1 MPVRNPLRAL
11 APRVKLPSASVML
24 AAPMIVVCLA
34 LHLSGPVT
42 PALATD
48 LLAFVAAA
56 LADRWLP
63 ASGVAV
69 GVVLVVS
76 QVLPP
81 QWPTLAEYSALIPLA
96 SALLARRVA
105 VAAALAVAYLV
116 VNLWGAEPGAG
127 LLRTAGLW
135 LIAYAVVW
143 AGTET
148 VSGWRQAA
156 EAATREQLR
165 KQRYAIAWELHDTVA
180 HDLSLISMNLQE
192 AGIRGRVD
200 AKELEPLLE
209 ACDAAISH
217 LRGILVLMRLDGSV
231 DESRTDSIGSL
242 DQECRRAM
250 GRLTRHGFVAD
261 YSSEGPVGELPQATQ
276 RALGKLCYEAT
287 SNVIKHG
294 DPTGPVTMRV
304 DADPGSHAAQFTLSN
319 TVLAGR
325 RSGAYTPMGIAGMRN
340 RIEAVGGR
348 LHVGADGDQWL
359 TMASVPGR
367 GGITLNE
374 EAP

>member
-105 VAAALAVAYLV
+105 RGRPRRGIPRRQPLGGRAGRRAPADRGPVADRVRGGVGRHGDRLRLAAGGRGGDPGAAPQAAVRDRV
-116 VNLWGAEPGAG
+116 GAARHGGARSVADQHEPAGGRHPGAG
-127 LLRTAGLW
+127 GREGARAPAGGLRRGHQPPARHPR
-135 LIAYAVVW
+135 AD
-143 AGTET
+143 
-148 VSGWRQAA
+148 AA
-156 EAATREQLR
+156 RR
-165 KQRYAIAWELHDTVA
+165 
-180 HDLSLISMNLQE
+180 
-192 AGIRGRVD
+192 IRGRVPHRLD
-200 AKELEPLLE
+200 RQSRPGVPPGDGPAHPTW
-209 ACDAAISH
+209 
-217 LRGILVLMRLDGSV
+217 LRGRLLLRR
-231 DESRTDSIGSL
+231 SRG
-242 DQECRRAM
+242 RAAA
-250 GRLTRHGFVAD
+250 GHPAGA
-261 YSSEGPVGELPQATQ
+261 GEALPRPQAT
-276 RALGKLCYEAT
+276 
-287 SNVIKHG
+287 
-294 DPTGPVTMRV
+294 
-304 DADPGSHAAQFTLSN
+304 
-319 TVLAGR
+319 
-325 RSGAYTPMGIAGMRN
+325 
-340 RIEAVGGR
+340 
-348 LHVGADGDQWL
+348 
-359 TMASVPGR
+359 
-367 GGITLNE
+367 
-374 EAP
+374 

>member
-1 MPVRNPLRAL
+1 MGLITRPGHDHLAGRQQLGSEQVFEPHPVARLGLRINHLTRVTGRDRPDTEDRIDHLLSAGIDEL
-11 APRVKLPSASVML
+11 LVPR
-24 AAPMIVVCLA
+24 
-34 LHLSGPVT
+34 
-42 PALATD
+42 D
-48 LLAFVAAA
+48 
-56 LADRWLP
+56 
-63 ASGVAV
+63 
-69 GVVLVVS
+69 
-76 QVLPP
+76 
-81 QWPTLAEYSALIPLA
+81 
-96 SALLARRVA
+96 
-105 VAAALAVAYLV
+105 
-116 VNLWGAEPGAG
+116 
-127 LLRTAGLW
+127 
-135 LIAYAVVW
+135 
-143 AGTET
+143 
-148 VSGWRQAA
+148 